1 VTVNGLDSSKTATVV
16 NSPNLVV
23 EVTGGSTEPTFE
35 DTYSDTD
42 PEAIDS
48 VNGLAYLMNYAL
60 GGTGPGSNPAL
71 PVLTSDASSLT
82 LTANIRNSGQG
93 VSVVGQYAYDL
104 AGPWTDVALTPTG
117 VSSSVAN
124 TTLKSFS
131 QAVESN
137 KPRKFLR
144 LKAVVP

>member
-16 NSPNLVV
+16 NDPNLVV
-23 EVTGGSTEPTFE
+23 QVTDAPTSPTFNSLYTPGSE
-35 DTYSDTD
+35 NELGS
-42 PEAIDS
+42 
-48 VNGLAYLMNYAL
+48 NGLQNLMNYAL
-60 GGTGPGSNPAL
+60 GGTGPNSTPTL
-71 PVLTSDASSLT
+71 PVLTSDGNSLT
-82 LTANIRNSGQG
+82 LTATIRNSGQG

-124 TTLKSFS
+124 TTVKSFS